1 LGVGMV
7 KELEEDFV
15 EEIKQKYVGKW
26 VGLKGRDVVV
36 VSDSHDEVFREL
48 KDKKMDGVYVFYSPT
63 EREKQY
69 GFLFG

>member
-1 LGVGMV
+1 MA
-7 KELEEDFV
+7 KELEEEFV
-15 EEIKQKYVGKW
+15 EKIKQKYVGKW

-36 VSDSHDEVFREL
+36 VSDSHDQVCREL
-48 KDKKMDGVYVFYSPT
+48 KEKKMDGVYIFYSPT